1 MRRNNAREREKK
13 DKDSAE
19 GDADLWGSIL
29 RQAATTKPAPTCNL
43 IVLGTAQSGKSTLM
57 SAIGHQDAQSQQM
70 EPLESMTGL
79 AMQFAYAHVYDDS
92 DAEEAAALV
101 NLFEMDGPVFAPLL
115 RFALPPYA
123 IDRTAVVICLDWSRP
138 WAFMDQLEQYLVL
151 LEREMADI
159 AAHMREKI
167 ESDFREYREPDA
179 DGNTSKFN
187 TATMDA
193 NISTHNVTLPLGQ
206 GVLTNNLGIPIIVV
220 CTKADYMIS
229 LEKERGY
236 GDGTFDYIQQSL
248 RTICLKYGAALFYT
262 SSFRP
267 KTIACLRSYIL
278 HKLLRNTDHANSFP
292 FPYRA
297 EVIDRESVRV
307 PSGWDNWGL
316 IRVQGGSFN
325 CEAMAGLM
333 DTANG
338 GSGELAHGY
347 VSSMAQGRALY
358 ESEIQDST
366 GNKASISFFVIIHK
380 PSQAKKPIVAAD
392 DEQTFL
398 ERNLE
403 LLNSMST
410 GNPSGTASPFAGA
423 SESFAQRLA
432 SSNLS
437 SSDMMEDVSAKLAKL
452 AKMKDQNTP
461 AAIRSKLVGPTDL
474 PMPSS
479 PSPQMPFSLPANAGL
494 GATPMSPG
502 SAASAAAAG
511 GAGGA
516 ANNEVLSNF
525 FQSLL
530 NKKGSVPGAS
540 GAVPTMGARAPS
552 VGAALSSIGRT
563 PSVGSAL
570 GFNPSQSQ
578 GSAAGFNPS
587 QSQGSVGAASAAA
600 SVLGESIGSSGRA
613 RMEPE
618 GADE

>member
-13 DKDSAE
+13 EKDGADGE
-19 GDADLWGSIL
+19 ADLWGSIL

-57 SAIGHQDAQSQQM
+57 SAIGHQDVQSQQM
-70 EPLESMTGL
+70 EPLDSMTGL

-167 ESDFREYREPDA
+167 EADFREYREPDA
-179 DGNTSKFN
+179 DGNTSKFS

-325 CEAMAGLM
+325 CEAMAGLV
-333 DTANG
+333 DTAGG
-338 GSGELAHGY
+338 GSGELVHGY

-366 GNKASISFFVIIHK
+366 GNK
-380 PSQAKKPIVAAD
+380 SQAKKPIVAAD

-410 GNPSGTASPFAGA
+410 GNPSGTASPFTGA

-452 AKMKDQNTP
+452 AKMK
-461 AAIRSKLVGPTDL
+461 L

-479 PSPQMPFSLPANAGL
+479 PSPQMSFSLPANAGL

-563 PSVGSAL
+563 PSVGSAIGFMPSQSQGSA

-578 GSAAGFNPS
+578 GSAGAG
-587 QSQGSVGAASAAA
+587 SAAA

-618 GADE
+618 GGDE